1 VEDEPT
7 AELEPVVA
15 EGGESSWDEDEAA
28 IDHFDDVEDLEHMQE
43 ELDYM
48 MEEEGMTVNISG

>member
-7 AELEPVVA
+7 AEPEPVVA
-15 EGGESSWDEDEAA
+15 EGGESFWDENEAA
-28 IDHFDDVEDLEHMQE
+28 IDHFDDVEDLELMQK